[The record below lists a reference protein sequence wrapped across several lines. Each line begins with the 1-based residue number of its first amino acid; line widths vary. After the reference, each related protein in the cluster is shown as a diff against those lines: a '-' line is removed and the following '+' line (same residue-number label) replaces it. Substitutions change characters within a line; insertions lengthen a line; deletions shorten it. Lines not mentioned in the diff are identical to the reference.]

1 MHTFVHLENL
11 NYFNSELQLKNTES
25 AIKKKLK
32 NLVNELK
39 GFKFVITLVLQLKN
53 QLTKMKQ
60 SMAVFIRTQKQKKL
74 LTNLT
79 LIISLNQYIV

>member
-11 NYFNSELQLKNTES
+11 NYFNSELQLENTES
-25 AIKKKLK
+25 AIKNKLK

-53 QLTKMKQ
+53 Q
-60 SMAVFIRTQKQKKL
+60 
-74 LTNLT
+74 
-79 LIISLNQYIV
+79 